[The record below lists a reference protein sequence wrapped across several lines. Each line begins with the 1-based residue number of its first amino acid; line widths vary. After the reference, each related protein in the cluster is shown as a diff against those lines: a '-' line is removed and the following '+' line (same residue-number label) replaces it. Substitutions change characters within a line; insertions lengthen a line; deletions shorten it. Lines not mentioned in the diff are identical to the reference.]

1 MFRVAEHSG
10 KVFLMKIAIY
20 LFLAS
25 LACTPLT
32 SQTAPTAQ
40 AGATSTNAPDLAL
53 RESLVMV
60 QAMAQKS
67 DTDVAR
73 LRIDK
78 WKTDA
83 ESKRQSAAN
92 AVSIRRNLTN
102 AIPDLLARIQSE
114 PGSLIA
120 NFRMYR
126 NLNALYDS
134 FSSLAESAGA
144 FGPPEQYAPLAAD
157 ITQLDQLRR
166 DFAQRVDL
174 MAGTY
179 DVELTRLRAAVAA
192 KPASPKTATK
202 IVQDDHPAPKKK
214 PKPSVAKPTPAPAK
228 PAAAAEPTSNA
239 PADDSQPQKQKPSP
253 YPAQTPQQ

>member
-1 MFRVAEHSG
+1 MGE
-10 KVFLMKIAIY
+10 VFLMKIAIY

-25 LACTPLT
+25 LACTQLT
-32 SQTAPTAQ
+32 GQTAPTAQ
-40 AGATSTNAPDLAL
+40 VGAMSTNASPDLAL
-53 RESLVMV
+53 RESLVMA

-67 DTDVAR
+67 DADVAR
-73 LRIDK
+73 LRIEK
-78 WKTDA
+78 WKADS
-83 ESKRQSAAN
+83 ENKRQSAAN
-92 AVSIRRNLTN
+92 AASIRRNLTN

-134 FSSLAESAGA
+134 FSALAESAGA

-157 ITQLDQLRR
+157 IAQLDQLRR

-179 DVELTRLRAAVAA
+179 DVELARLRTAVAA
-192 KPASPKTATK
+192 KPAAPQKTAVK
-202 IVQDDHPAPKKK
+202 IVQDDSHPAPKKK
-214 PKPSVAKPTPAPAK
+214 PKPSVAKPASAK
-228 PAAAAEPTSNA
+228 PAAAAEPTANA
-239 PADDSQPQKQKPSP
+239 ATDNSQPKKQKPSP
-253 YPAQTPQQ
+253 YPAQTPQP